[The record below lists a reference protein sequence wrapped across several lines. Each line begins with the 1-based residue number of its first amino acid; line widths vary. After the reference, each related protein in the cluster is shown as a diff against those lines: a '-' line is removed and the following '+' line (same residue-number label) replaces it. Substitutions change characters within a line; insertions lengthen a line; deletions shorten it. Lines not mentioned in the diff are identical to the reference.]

1 MEKKEILIVDDD
13 IIAQNM
19 LKATLAN
26 AGYSVLI
33 ASNGEEALEKAKK
46 YHPSVIIL
54 DIMMPGIDGGE
65 VANLL
70 RNDPQTEKI
79 PIIFLSTLISES
91 EERAGTRSGST
102 SFFSKPF
109 SRDKLL
115 NEIGRYLRRQNS
127 N

>member
-1 MEKKEILIVDDD
+1 MEKNEILIVDDD

-26 AGYSVLI
+26 AGYSVLL
-33 ASNGEEALEKAKK
+33 ASNGEEALEKAKE
-46 YHPSVIIL
+46 YHPRVIIL

-65 VANLL
+65 VANTL
-70 RNDPQTEKI
+70 RKDPQTKKI

-91 EERAGTRSGST
+91 EERAGIRGGST

-115 NEIGRYLRRQNS
+115 NEIGRYIRRQSS

>member
-19 LKATLAN
+19 LKVTLAN

-33 ASNGEEALEKAKK
+33 ASNGEEALEKAKE

-54 DIMMPGIDGGE
+54 DIVMPGIDGGE
-65 VANLL
+65 VANAL
-70 RNDPQTEKI
+70 RKDPKTKKI
-79 PIIFLSTLISES
+79 PIIFLSTLISED
-91 EERAGTRSGST
+91 EERINDMRGST

-115 NEIGRYLRRQNS
+115 NEIGRYVRRQNS

>member
-19 LKATLAN
+19 LKVTLAN

-33 ASNGEEALEKAKK
+33 ASNGEQALEKAKE

-65 VANLL
+65 VANAL
-70 RNDPQTEKI
+70 RKDPKTKKI
-79 PIIFLSTLISES
+79 PIIFLSTLISED
-91 EERAGTRSGST
+91 EERVSDKRGST

-115 NEIGRYLRRQNS
+115 NEIGRYVRRQNS